1 MRPTLSAGLKH
12 SFAYKVPPTKTVPRL
27 YEEAPELQSIP
38 EVFATAFMVGLMEW
52 TCVQLL
58 TPHLDEGEGSVGVHV
73 DVSHVSATPPGLT
86 VTVEAECIEV
96 KGPRA
101 KFRVRAHDGVDEIG
115 AGIHDRFIV
124 AWNRFERGLAPKRAM
139 VADQPF
145 EETPA

>member
-27 YEEAPELQSIP
+27 YEEASELQSMP

-124 AWNRFERGLAPKRAM
+124 AWNRFERGLAPKRS
-139 VADQPF
+139 QPSS
-145 EETPA
+145 AAL

>member
-1 MRPTLSAGLKH
+1 
-12 SFAYKVPPTKTVPRL
+12 
-27 YEEAPELQSIP
+27 
-38 EVFATAFMVGLMEW
+38 MEW

-58 TPHLDEGEGSVGVHV
+58 TPHLDEGEGSVVVHV

-86 VTVEAECIEV
+86 VTVGAECIEV
-96 KGPRA
+96 KGPRV

-124 AWNRFERGLAPKRAM
+124 AWNRFERGLAPKRTM
-139 VADQPF
+139 VADQPL